1 MALNSFEYAQVENEI
16 DWLKEKI
23 ESLRERAK
31 RQPST
36 RNCGQN
42 DSKRCSI
49 FWLIL
54 LNCDCPPPPARGLRC
69 SGSLPGPQVAGDV
82 SQGIPASLTL
92 RG

>member
-36 RNCGQN
+36 VREIHDLERQIKERQVKLMF
-42 DSKRCSI
+42 DPRKE
-49 FWLIL
+49 
-54 LNCDCPPPPARGLRC
+54 LRAERFRA
-69 SGSLPGPQVAGDV
+69 V
-82 SQGIPASLTL
+82 
-92 RG
+92 

>member
-36 RNCGQN
+36 VREIHDLERQI
-42 DSKRCSI
+42 KER
-49 FWLIL
+49 
-54 LNCDCPPPPARGLRC
+54 
-69 SGSLPGPQVAGDV
+69 QVKLMFDPRTT
-82 SQGIPASLTL
+82 PASQL
-92 RG
+92 RKTKPPGFL